1 MLNVQ
6 WHSFLPPPLS
16 RCGSVTLDFMMRFNQ
31 SVILSSVL
39 TLLSDAARQDKFGVF
54 KVDPDSIK
62 QVFRASDGSESTTKG
77 KCYKECVGSEC
88 LIGPNENRKIWH
100 IVEKFIYCPQINH
113 NELRNVVRCFFFP
126 DLPLYSRNFAKTD
139 TSVGSR

>member
-1 MLNVQ
+1 
-6 WHSFLPPPLS
+6 
-16 RCGSVTLDFMMRFNQ
+16 MMRFNQ

-77 KCYKECVGSEC
+77 KCYKESVGSEC
-88 LIGPNENRKIWH
+88 LIGPNENRKFGILSKNSYIAHRYTITNLETW
-100 IVEKFIYCPQINH
+100 
-113 NELRNVVRCFFFP
+113 
-126 DLPLYSRNFAKTD
+126 
-139 TSVGSR
+139 